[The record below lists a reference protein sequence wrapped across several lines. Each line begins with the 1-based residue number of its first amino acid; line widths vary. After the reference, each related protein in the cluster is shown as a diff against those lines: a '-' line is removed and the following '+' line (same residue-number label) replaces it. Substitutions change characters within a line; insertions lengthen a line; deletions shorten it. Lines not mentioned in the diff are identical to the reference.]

1 MPYTG
6 QPVPSKVYN
15 AYRAKVSDGK
25 SVKVPVPEKTTIEA
39 GLFYEIGGFFGSA
52 MQSVKTLTGETSE
65 VVLNIEQAEY
75 ESDQIEKTQS
85 FELGTKIYFDE
96 GKFTETKSDTA
107 RFAGTVTQGKDAK
120 GVIWFILAPQG
131 GNA

>member
-6 QPVPSKVYN
+6 QPVPSTVYN

-25 SVKVPVPEKTTIEA
+25 SVRVPVPEKTTIEA
-39 GLFYEIGGFFGSA
+39 GLFYEINGFFGSA

-75 ESDQIEKTQS
+75 ETDQIEKTKS
-85 FELGTKIYFDE
+85 FKLGTKIYFDK

-107 RFAGTVTQGKDAK
+107 RFAGTVTQGKDAN

>member
-6 QPVPSKVYN
+6 QPVPSTVYN

-25 SVKVPVPEKTTIEA
+25 SVRVPVPEKTTIEA
-39 GLFYEIGGFFGSA
+39 GLFYEISGFFGSA

-75 ESDQIEKTQS
+75 ETDQIEKTKS
-85 FELGTKIYFDE
+85 FKLGTKIYFDK

-107 RFAGTVTQGKDAK
+107 RFAGTVTQGKDAN

>member
-1 MPYTG
+1 MPFTG
-6 QPVPSKVYN
+6 QPVPSTVYN

-25 SVKVPVPEKTTIEA
+25 SVRVPVTEKTTIEA
-39 GLFYEIGGFFGSA
+39 GLFYEISGFFGSA

-65 VVLNIEQAEY
+65 VILNIEQAEY
-75 ESDQIEKTQS
+75 ETDQIEKTKS
-85 FELGTKIYFDE
+85 FKLGTKIYFDK

-107 RFAGTVTQGKDAK
+107 RFAGTVTQGKDAN